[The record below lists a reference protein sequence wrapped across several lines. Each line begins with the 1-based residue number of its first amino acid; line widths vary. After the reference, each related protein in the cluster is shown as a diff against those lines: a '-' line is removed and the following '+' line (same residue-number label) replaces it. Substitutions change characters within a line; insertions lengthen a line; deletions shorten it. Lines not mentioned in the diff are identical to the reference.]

1 MAVRFVMGPTPRT
14 CERSSQQLTRDSNLS
29 ATRKDASGAL
39 RKVMYH
45 KSCYL
50 NKRRS
55 RCNGKHHLT
64 LCKSAEIDGHKF
76 SGKDPAEENTSNAST
91 GNPKKDDLTIPE
103 ESILVGLTHNSQDT
117 ILLQSAI
124 VDN

>member
-1 MAVRFVMGPTPRT
+1 MAVRFVVGPTPRT

-50 NKRRS
+50 NKRHS
-55 RCNGKHHLT
+55 RCNGKHHLA

-76 SGKDPAEENTSNAST
+76 SGKDPAEENTCIAST
-91 GNPKKDDLTIPE
+91 RNPKRDDLTIPE
-103 ESILVGLTHNSQDT
+103 ESILVGLTHNSQDA

>member
-14 CERSSQQLTRDSNLS
+14 CERSSQHMTRDSNLS
-29 ATRKDASGAL
+29 ATRKDVSGAL

-45 KSCYL
+45 TSCYL

-55 RCNGKHHLT
+55 RCNRKHHLT
-64 LCKSAEIDGHKF
+64 LYKSAGIDGHKF